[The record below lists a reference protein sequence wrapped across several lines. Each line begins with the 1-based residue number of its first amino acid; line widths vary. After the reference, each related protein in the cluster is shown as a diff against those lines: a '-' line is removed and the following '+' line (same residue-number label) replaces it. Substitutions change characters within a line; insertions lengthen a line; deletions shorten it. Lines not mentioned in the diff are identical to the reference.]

1 MNEDSPLQQL
11 RGRMSEVNQAILAAL
26 LEYYQIARRIG
37 QEKDRL
43 QLPHFD
49 ARREA
54 EMLGEILDA
63 NAASPS
69 RLPDDL
75 LVRIFKEIFKNSTE
89 FMGVQQRKGLRVH
102 RSSGA
107 GDHVIRLPHGTIGSG
122 PGGESRAAIIAGP
135 CAVESRDQLY
145 RTAKPLRDAGVR
157 FLRGGAFKP
166 RSSPYSF
173 QGLEEEG
180 LKLLREVAD
189 ELEMDV
195 ITEVLNV
202 KDVELVASYADMLQV
217 GTRNMANFSLLK
229 TLGSINKPVLLK
241 RGMCATME
249 EAILAAEYI
258 AAGGNADILL
268 CERGIRTFETWTRNT
283 LDLAA
288 VALFKQE
295 TALPVAVDV
304 SHALGRK
311 DLVARM
317 AFAALAAGADAVMFE
332 CHYQPAAALSDADQ
346 QLDME
351 QAVALIRHI
360 HDCDACIPASLK

>member
-1 MNEDSPLQQL
+1 MTPESALHEL
-11 RGRMSEVNQAILAAL
+11 RARMGAVNLRLLESL
-26 LEYYQIARRIG
+26 LEYYQVARMIG

-43 QLPHFD
+43 HLPHFD

-54 EMLGEILDA
+54 EMLGEILEA
-63 NAASPS
+63 NAASPA
-69 RLPDDL
+69 RLPDDML
-75 LVRIFKEIFKNSTE
+75 ARIFKEIFKNSTE
-89 FMGVQQRKGLRVH
+89 FMGVQQRKTLRVH
-102 RSSGA
+102 RNSGA
-107 GDHVIRLPHGTIGSG
+107 GDHVITLPHGRIG
-122 PGGESRAAIIAGP
+122 GGEAAIIAGP
-135 CAVESRDQLY
+135 CSVEGRDQLY
-145 RTAKPLRDAGVR
+145 KTAKPLRDAGVR

-180 LKLLREVAD
+180 LILLREVAD
-189 ELEMDV
+189 ELGMDV
-195 ITEVLNV
+195 VTEVLSV
-202 KDVELVASYADMLQV
+202 KDVELVARYADVLQV

-229 TLGSINKPVLLK
+229 VLGSLHKPILLK

-258 AAGGNADILL
+258 ASGGNNDIML

-295 TALPVAVDV
+295 TTLPVVVDV

-332 CHYQPAAALSDADQ
+332 CHCHPAAALSDADQ

-351 QAVALIRHI
+351 QAVALVRHI
-360 HDCDACIPASLK
+360 RDCDACIPSSMK

>member
-1 MNEDSPLQQL
+1 MNEPSTLHAL
-11 RGRMSEVNQAILAAL
+11 RQRMSEVNRNILESL
-26 LEYYQIARRIG
+26 LEYYQIARGIG

-49 ARREA
+49 ARREG
-54 EMLGEILDA
+54 EMLTEILEV
-63 NAASPS
+63 NASSPA
-69 RLPDDL
+69 RLPDDML
-75 LVRIFKEIFKNSTE
+75 ARIFKEIFKNSTE
-89 FMGVQQRKGLRVH
+89 FMGVHQRKTLQVH
-102 RSSGA
+102 RRSGA
-107 GDHVIRLPHGTIGSG
+107 GDHVIQLPHGRIGRG
-122 PGGESRAAIIAGP
+122 ADGGGTAAIIAGP

-145 RTAKPLRDAGVR
+145 KTAKPLREAGVR

-180 LKLLREVAD
+180 LILLREVAD
-189 ELEMDV
+189 ELGMDV
-195 ITEVLNV
+195 VTEVLSV
-202 KDVELVASYADMLQV
+202 KDVDLVASYADVLQV

-229 TLGSINKPVLLK
+229 VLGSLNKPILLK

-258 AAGGNADILL
+258 AAGGNADVML

-295 TALPVAVDV
+295 TTLPVVVDV

-317 AFAALAAGADAVMFE
+317 AFAALAAGADGVMFE
-332 CHYQPAAALSDADQ
+332 CHCHPAAALSDADQ
-346 QLDME
+346 QLDMD
-351 QAVALIRHI
+351 QAVALVRHI